1 MVTISNLSKKNTIPH
16 QPTSERIGFENL
28 PRHLAIIMDGNGRW
42 AKERNLSRIE
52 GHRAGAESVRVI
64 VRSCR
69 KIGIPVLTLYAFS
82 KENWQRPSREVQA
95 LWRLLSRYL
104 KSELREMME
113 NSIRLNAIGDIQ
125 ELPKAVY
132 RLLVDTM
139 EQTAAN
145 RDMILNLALS
155 YSGRSEIVKAAQKL
169 ATTCVKGELKPSE
182 IDEEIF
188 SNNLYTADMPDPDLL
203 IRTSGEQRISNF
215 LLWQMAYTE
224 LYVSPI
230 YWPDF
235 REPEL
240 MEALDDYQRRERRF
254 GKTGDQKGKEA

>member
-1 MVTISNLSKKNTIPH
+1 MK
-16 QPTSERIGFENL
+16 
-28 PRHLAIIMDGNGRW
+28 
-42 AKERNLSRIE
+42 
-52 GHRAGAESVRVI
+52 
-64 VRSCR
+64 
-69 KIGIPVLTLYAFS
+69 
-82 KENWQRPSREVQA
+82 
-95 LWRLLSRYL
+95 
-104 KSELREMME
+104 
-113 NSIRLNAIGDIQ
+113 
-125 ELPKAVY
+125 
-132 RLLVDTM
+132 
-139 EQTAAN
+139 QTAAN

-155 YSGRSEIVKAAQKL
+155 YSGRSEIVKATQKL
-169 ATTCVKGELKPSE
+169 AATCVKNELKPSE

>member
-1 MVTISNLSKKNTIPH
+1 MVTIPNLSKKNTISD
-16 QPTSERIGFENL
+16 QPASERVTRENL

-82 KENWQRPSREVQA
+82 KENWQRPSREIQA
-95 LWRLLSRYL
+95 LWRLLSKYL
-104 KSELREMME
+104 KSELGEMME

-125 ELPKAVY
+125 ELPKSVH

-139 EQTAAN
+139 EKTGAN

-155 YSGRSEIVKAAQKL
+155 YSGRSEIVLAAQKL
-169 ATTCVKGELKPSE
+169 AVTCLAKELQPAE
-182 IDEEIF
+182 IDEVIF
-188 SNNLYTADMPDPDLL
+188 ANHLYTADMPDPDLL

-224 LYVSPI
+224 L
-230 YWPDF
+230 
-235 REPEL
+235 
-240 MEALDDYQRRERRF
+240 
-254 GKTGDQKGKEA
+254 

>member
-1 MVTISNLSKKNTIPH
+1 MVTNPNLSKKNTIPD
-16 QPTSERIGFENL
+16 QTASERVTLENL

-95 LWRLLSRYL
+95 LWQLLSRYL
-104 KSELREMME
+104 KSELKEMLE

-125 ELPKAVY
+125 ELPKSVH
-132 RLLVDTM
+132 RLLVETM
-139 EQTAAN
+139 EKTEAN

-155 YSGRSEIVKAAQKL
+155 YSGRSEIVRAAQKL
-169 ATTCVKGELKPSE
+169 AASCLAKELQPAE
-182 IDEEIF
+182 IDEVIF
-188 SNNLYTADMPDPDLL
+188 SNNLFTADMPDPDLL

-224 LYVSPI
+224 LYVSPV

-240 MEALDDYQRRERRF
+240 MEALADYQRRERRF
-254 GKTGDQKGKEA
+254 GKTGEQKEKEV